1 MKTFKSYTHIC
12 KHCIHDIKEDN
23 KFVIDDYAL
32 LCKIIDKSNTTV
44 YIERKMIGAEGIT
57 HAMIS
62 VEDFNHYYNL
72 LTDNDIKELIQI
84 AKF

>member
-1 MKTFKSYTHIC
+1 MKTFDGYTHIC

-44 YIERKMIGAEGIT
+44 YIERKIIGLEIVT
-57 HAMIS
+57 QKIIS